1 MSAILDRIPKLKQG
15 LPLWN
20 FPFLSNRP
28 YTYGCQV
35 KQIFNK
41 EGKRLHLCRFWRT
54 YKLLQKKKKKKYI
67 LAPLSID
74 KYFCSFPICLD
85 FVGNT
90 KKNFFLR
97 IFFSA
102 SGSKFWVCLG
112 EENKNDKVWH
122 YEKTFIQIQG
132 VPSIGTHFRFQFL
145 TFLIVVS
152 KRCNSAILT

>member
-1 MSAILDRIPKLKQG
+1 MGVK
-15 LPLWN
+15 WN
-20 FPFLSNRP
+20 KFSTKKVRDS
-28 YTYGCQV
+28 
-35 KQIFNK
+35 IFADFDVLINF
-41 EGKRLHLCRFWRT
+41 C
-54 YKLLQKKKKKKYI
+54 KKKKKKNI

-132 VPSIGTHFRFQFL
+132 VPSIGTHFRFKFL
-145 TFLIVVS
+145 TFLMALS
-152 KRCNSAILT
+152 KKPNSAILTQMV